1 MQEFAV
7 EAVKQELG
15 ISNNT
20 KGFGFLCIYSIFPCM
35 VPKCYE
41 NALK

>member
-20 KGFGFLCIYSIFPCM
+20 KGFGFLCIYPAFLPIWCLSVM
-35 VPKCYE
+35 KVP
-41 NALK
+41 